1 MDYCDPCRRH
11 LNGALA
17 CPGCGTSAESPRWR
31 EPDQGGYRAAPS
43 GAEGEA
49 PQRPEGPEG
58 PDGEY
63 GESGGYDERVDDA
76 DGEPSG
82 RAARRR
88 GRGRGPVA
96 DGPGGAS
103 RRDRKAAAHR
113 RRRRRTL
120 FVAAGFVLAAGGLS
134 LAELG
139 MDAPVRRRSRPRPEA
154 SRRTGT
160 PWWRRGSRAGRPPG
174 LRARQDRPPRAHL
187 TPRRPPRPPRRRS
200 RSPRGATNR
209 RRTPSRRRE
218 APPAPRHPPP
228 QRPRRPRTRPRH
240 RTRPPGPH
248 NRNRPRRS
256 RASGSSGGAHRGP
269 LRSPQGPFW
278 EAPGTSRS
286 QLPRPGPLRVGDQNL
301 TWRS

>member
-139 MDAPVRRRSRPRPEA
+139 MDAPRSTPKQAAAGGESADGDAVVEAGKPGGGPGGKAAGAEGPSGSPSPGASDSPSASASPEEEK
-154 SRRTGT
+154 SK
-160 PWWRRGSRAGRPPG
+160 
-174 LRARQDRPPRAHL
+174 
-187 TPRRPPRPPRRRS
+187 
-200 RSPRGATNR
+200 SPRGDE
-209 RRTPSRRRE
+209 PSKD
-218 APPAPRHPPP
+218 
-228 QRPRRPRTRPRH
+228 
-240 RTRPPGPH
+240 GYCI
-248 NRNRPRRS
+248 S
-256 RASGSSGGAHRGP
+256 K
-269 LRSPQGPFW
+269 
-278 EAPGTSRS
+278 
-286 QLPRPGPLRVGDQNL
+286 
-301 TWRS
+301 